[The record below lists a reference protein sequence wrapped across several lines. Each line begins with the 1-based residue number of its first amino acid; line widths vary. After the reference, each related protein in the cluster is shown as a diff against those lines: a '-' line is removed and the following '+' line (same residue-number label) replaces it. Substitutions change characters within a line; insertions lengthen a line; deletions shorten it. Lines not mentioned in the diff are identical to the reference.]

1 LRQLQ
6 LADDATALRNV
17 LRFWTLSG
25 AVGLSSARRNAL
37 RSAALRSAA
46 LRSAALSSYRIR
58 SLARR
63 EQECALALTELAL
76 VAAMQ

>member
-1 LRQLQ
+1 MRQLQ

-46 LRSAALSSYRIR
+46 LSSYRIR

-76 VAAMQ
+76 VAVMQ